1 MIKFAEL
8 KNLPKAE
15 LQKLLAEQRNKLKDL
30 RFNLSF
36 GKVKDISEVIKTKK
50 TIARILTL
58 LNQNNDK
65 EK

>member
-8 KNLPKAE
+8 KNLPKVE

-36 GKVKDISEVIKTKK
+36 GKVKDISEIRKIKK

>member
-8 KNLPKAE
+8 KNLPKVE

-36 GKVKDISEVIKTKK
+36 GKVKDISEIRKTKK

>member
-36 GKVKDISEVIKTKK
+36 GKVKDISEVRKTKK